1 MILVKLTNKRYT
13 MNKYLITVILID
25 GTKINHT
32 VLCNCPIDFVVDH
45 YHHDDIEDFTFI
57 ITNQ

>member
-1 MILVKLTNKRYT
+1 

-32 VLCNCPIDFVVDH
+32 ALCNCPIDFVVDQ
-45 YHHDDIEDFTFI
+45 YHHDDIVDFTYI
-57 ITNQ
+57 IINK